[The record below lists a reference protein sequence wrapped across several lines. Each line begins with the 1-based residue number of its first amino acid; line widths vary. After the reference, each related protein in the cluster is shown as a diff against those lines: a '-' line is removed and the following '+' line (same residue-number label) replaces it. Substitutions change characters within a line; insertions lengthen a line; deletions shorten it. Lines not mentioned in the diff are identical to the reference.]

1 MWTRAVSNDNAI
13 VFTDGR
19 YKLRLCAYAPNIM
32 RVTQTGHGEF
42 ILRDDP
48 MIVAKA
54 EGIAEVAEAEGDAVV
69 DCGELMC
76 RLNLNTGAL
85 EWFCSEGDVVT
96 EIMRE
101 PEKGGRVMR
110 EIDIIR
116 HKFKP
121 DSPIIEYQSVDGA
134 RARVA
139 GTPYADRRGY
149 QTRLSFVFDDDED
162 IFGLGQHE
170 QGVLNYRGSHQ
181 FLYQH
186 NLKISS
192 PVIMSSKGWGLLN
205 NCCSAQIFHDDA
217 FGSYIS
223 ADAADEMDYFVIYGP
238 DFDRMVGAIRQLTG
252 DAPMLPRWTLGYV
265 QSKEHYSTGQELVDI
280 AAEYRR
286 RGIPLDCV
294 VQDWQTWPEGQWGQK
309 TVDKE
314 RYPDLKATTDKLH
327 NMDVRLMWSI
337 WPNMS
342 GDCPNQMEFLRLGQM
357 LGNRRTFDAFNP
369 EARRTYWKQC
379 REELFP
385 GGVDAWWCDCSEPFE
400 ADWYGEVEM
409 LPEDRMYFNVDEFKR
424 YIDPT
429 QILSYSINHS
439 RGMYEGQRAET
450 DEKRVV
456 NLTRSGLTGQQR
468 YATICWNGDTSAT
481 WDVLRRTVPDGLNL
495 MLTGLP
501 YWTVDAG
508 GFFVKSRKEWFGRG
522 EYERGCEDENYR
534 ELYLR
539 WLQLS
544 AFLPMMRSHGT
555 ETPREVWRFG
565 EPGDTYYDAIVD
577 CIRLRYMLIPY
588 AYSEMA
594 AVHFERSTLMRM
606 LAFDFRT
613 DAVARN
619 ISDQFMFG
627 RALMICP
634 VLSPAEDGVAV
645 RNVYLPEGC
654 DWYDFW
660 SNTRYTGGQWLRVNA
675 QLSSIPI
682 FVRAGSIVP
691 IGTDGKCAE
700 EAMCA
705 QPLTLYV
712 YGGADGRFTLYNDA
726 GDGYGYERGE
736 YATVTYE
743 WHDDEERLDAEF
755 AGDARFALDEP
766 VVEII
771 K

>member
-32 RVTQTGHGEF
+32 RVTQTGHDEF

-54 EGIAEVAEAEGDAVV
+54 EGIVEVAEAEGGAVV

-116 HKFKP
+116 HKFEP

-134 RARVA
+134 RARVE

-294 VQDWQTWPEGQWGQK
+294 VQDWQTWPEGQWAKDRGQG
-309 TVDKE
+309 
-314 RYPDLKATTDKLH
+314 A
-327 NMDVRLMWSI
+327 
-337 WPNMS
+337 
-342 GDCPNQMEFLRLGQM
+342 
-357 LGNRRTFDAFNP
+357 
-369 EARRTYWKQC
+369 
-379 REELFP
+379 
-385 GGVDAWWCDCSEPFE
+385 
-400 ADWYGEVEM
+400 
-409 LPEDRMYFNVDEFKR
+409 
-424 YIDPT
+424 
-429 QILSYSINHS
+429 LS
-439 RGMYEGQRAET
+439 
-450 DEKRVV
+450 
-456 NLTRSGLTGQQR
+456 
-468 YATICWNGDTSAT
+468 
-481 WDVLRRTVPDGLNL
+481 
-495 MLTGLP
+495 
-501 YWTVDAG
+501 
-508 GFFVKSRKEWFGRG
+508 
-522 EYERGCEDENYR
+522 
-534 ELYLR
+534 
-539 WLQLS
+539 
-544 AFLPMMRSHGT
+544 
-555 ETPREVWRFG
+555 RF
-565 EPGDTYYDAIVD
+565 
-577 CIRLRYMLIPY
+577 
-588 AYSEMA
+588 
-594 AVHFERSTLMRM
+594 
-606 LAFDFRT
+606 
-613 DAVARN
+613 
-619 ISDQFMFG
+619 
-627 RALMICP
+627 
-634 VLSPAEDGVAV
+634 
-645 RNVYLPEGC
+645 
-654 DWYDFW
+654 
-660 SNTRYTGGQWLRVNA
+660 
-675 QLSSIPI
+675 
-682 FVRAGSIVP
+682 
-691 IGTDGKCAE
+691 
-700 EAMCA
+700 
-705 QPLTLYV
+705 
-712 YGGADGRFTLYNDA
+712 
-726 GDGYGYERGE
+726 
-736 YATVTYE
+736 
-743 WHDDEERLDAEF
+743 
-755 AGDARFALDEP
+755 
-766 VVEII
+766 
-771 K
+771 

>member
-32 RVTQTGHGEF
+32 RVTQTGHDEF

-54 EGIAEVAEAEGDAVV
+54 EGIAEVAEAEGGAVV

-76 RLNLNTGAL
+76 RINLNTGAL

-110 EIDIIR
+110 EIDIIS
-116 HKFKP
+116 HKFEP
-121 DSPIIEYQSVDGA
+121 DSPIIEYQSVVGA
-134 RARVA
+134 RARVE

-192 PVIMSSKGWGLLN
+192 PVIMSSKGWGLLS

-238 DFDRMVGAIRQLTG
+238 DFDRMVGAIRHLTG
-252 DAPMLPRWTLGYV
+252 DTPMLPRWTLGYV
-265 QSKEHYSTGQELVDI
+265 QSKEHYSTGQELVDV

-294 VQDWQTWPEGQWGQK
+294 VQDWQSWPEGQWGQK

-327 NMDVRLMWSI
+327 DMDVRLMWSI
-337 WPNMS
+337 WPNMN

-369 EARRTYWKQC
+369 EACRTYWKQC

-439 RGMYEGQRAET
+439 RGMYKGQRAET

-522 EYERGCEDENYR
+522 EYERGCEDENLPR
-534 ELYLR
+534 TVPEMATAERVPAHDALARHRNAARGVALWRAGRYLLR
-539 WLQLS
+539 CDCGLHKAEVHAYPLCLFRNGS
-544 AFLPMMRSHGT
+544 GAFRAFHADENAG
-555 ETPREVWRFG
+555 
-565 EPGDTYYDAIVD
+565 
-577 CIRLRYMLIPY
+577 IRLPHGCGCAQYFR
-588 AYSEMA
+588 S
-594 AVHFERSTLMRM
+594 VHVRARAHDMSG
-606 LAFDFRT
+606 
-613 DAVARN
+613 AVARRGRRGCARCVPARGLRLVRLLE
-619 ISDQFMFG
+619 QHALYG
-627 RALMICP
+627 RAMAARECA
-634 VLSPAEDGVAV
+634 AEQ
-645 RNVYLPEGC
+645 
-654 DWYDFW
+654 
-660 SNTRYTGGQWLRVNA
+660 YTD
-675 QLSSIPI
+675 I
-682 FVRAGSIVP
+682 RA
-691 IGTDGKCAE
+691 
-700 EAMCA
+700 
-705 QPLTLYV
+705 
-712 YGGADGRFTLYNDA
+712 R
-726 GDGYGYERGE
+726 
-736 YATVTYE
+736 
-743 WHDDEERLDAEF
+743 RLDSTDRHGRQVRGGSDVRPA
-755 AGDARFALDEP
+755 ADAIRIRRRGRAVYAVQRRGRRIRIRARRVCHGYLRMA
-766 VVEII
+766 
-771 K
+771 